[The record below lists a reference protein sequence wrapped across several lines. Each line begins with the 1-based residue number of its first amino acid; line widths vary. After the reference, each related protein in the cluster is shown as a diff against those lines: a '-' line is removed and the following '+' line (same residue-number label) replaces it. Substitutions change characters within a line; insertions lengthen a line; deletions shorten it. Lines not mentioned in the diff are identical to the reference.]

1 MTRAR
6 KDKLY
11 RSFTKGLI
19 TEAGFLT
26 YPEDSSTDEL
36 NTIISRKGNRS
47 RREGIDFEEDSTGLD
62 LEIKAS
68 STVTEYFW
76 RAPGNKSSL
85 NFIVVQV
92 DQLLHFIDATQTPL
106 SSGLKS
112 FTVDLVDFKSPT
124 STVQQIAGTNVSMVA
139 GKGYLFVANEYI
151 DPFTIEYDP
160 KLDTISTVRIYILMR
175 DFDGINDNLANDAEP
190 TTLTKEHKYNLRNQ
204 GWVTP
209 GTPSVQTSTP
219 GTGEP
224 SFDGGIG
231 SVSSGSSGGTSHIV
245 FNPYTGSFGGGSGGM
260 TQVNK

>member
-47 RREGIDFEEDSTGLD
+47 RREGIDFEETSVGLD

-68 STVTEYFW
+68 STVSEYFW
-76 RAPGNKSSL
+76 RSPGNKSSL

-92 DQLLHFIDATQTPL
+92 DGVLYFFDATVTPL
-106 SSGLKS
+106 SSGKKS
-112 FTVDLVDFKSPT
+112 FTVDLKDFKSPLSTT
-124 STVQQIAGTNVSMVA
+124 SQIAGSYVSMTA
-139 GKGYLFVANEYI
+139 GKGYLFVANEHI

-175 DFDGINDNLANDAEP
+175 DFDGVNDNLANDAEP

-219 GTGEP
+219 GAGEP
-224 SFDGGIG
+224 SFDGG
-231 SVSSGSSGGTSHIV
+231 SGTTDTAPAGIV
-245 FNPYTGSFGGGSGGM
+245 FNPYTGDISIGGH
-260 TQVNK
+260 TPRTVPE

>member
-1 MTRAR
+1 VTRAR

-36 NTIISRKGNRS
+36 NTVISRKGNRS
-47 RREGIDFEEDSTGLD
+47 RREGIDFEEASTGLD

-68 STVTEYFW
+68 STVSEYFW

-92 DQLLHFIDATQTPL
+92 DEKLYFFDATQTPL
-106 SSGLKS
+106 SSGKKT
-112 FTVDLVDFKSPT
+112 FTVDLTSFKSPLATT
-124 STVQQIAGTNVSMVA
+124 SQIAGAHVSMTA

-160 KLDTISTVRIYILMR
+160 KLDTINTVRIYILMR
-175 DFDGINDNLANDAEP
+175 DFDGVNDGLANDTEP

-219 GTGEP
+219 GDGTP
-224 SFDGGIG
+224 SVGDGGVPTVTNPG
-231 SVSSGSSGGTSHIV
+231 FTYD
-245 FNPYTGSFGGGSGGM
+245 PYTGDIRSGRKFLPMGPE
-260 TQVNK
+260 